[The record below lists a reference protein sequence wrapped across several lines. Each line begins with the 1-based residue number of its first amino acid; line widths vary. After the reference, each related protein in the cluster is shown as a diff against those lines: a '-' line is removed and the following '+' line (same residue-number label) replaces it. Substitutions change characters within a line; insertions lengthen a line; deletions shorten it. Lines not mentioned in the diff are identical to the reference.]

1 MVACPRFGLS
11 VETEKGRAHY
21 YTSTTPGSS
30 TGLRSTLLDR
40 SYFVSG
46 IRSCLPA
53 IATMHDV
60 HGELQDEVSYQCL
73 MQVLL
78 RAAH

>member
-30 TGLRSTLLDR
+30 TGLRSTLYQSQLLYKWN
-40 SYFVSG
+40 S
-46 IRSCLPA
+46 
-53 IATMHDV
+53 
-60 HGELQDEVSYQCL
+60 ELL
-73 MQVLL
+73 AGH
-78 RAAH
+78 RNNA